1 MLREHE
7 RAHASSD
14 KRVVLVHAG
23 RRCIFGHD
31 DRSKEADNRVQLTR
45 HLPTERND
53 GFIPTE
59 QQETEYACVRTI
71 IKFPSLILHE

>member
-14 KRVVLVHAG
+14 ERVVLVHG
-23 RRCIFGHD
+23 RTACIFGHD
-31 DRSKEADNRVQLTR
+31 DRSKKADNRVQLTR

-53 GFIPTE
+53 GFIHRNDKRQGNHKDQP
-59 QQETEYACVRTI
+59 
-71 IKFPSLILHE
+71 